1 MEDETVA
8 TCPVCGSW
16 FDDHGYQLVIY
27 GLGSFDSVE
36 CADQALL
43 RRARERRQNPGSV
56 TLAATPEAD
65 GSRQESVRKD
75 SQAHPDR

>member
-36 CADQALL
+36 CAEQAL
-43 RRARERRQNPGSV
+43 RRQAHERRNGLRSVAVTATTQPEGSD
-56 TLAATPEAD
+56 E
-65 GSRQESVRKD
+65 GSVRKD
-75 SQAHPDR
+75 SRVQPDR